1 MLKGFFT
8 QCNRHR
14 ATITSLGWNWLC
26 RQMKDGHFTSRP
38 SRPIL
43 SQRRRSLLNTV
54 GVAISAVL
62 VLTSGLGYRFYN
74 QPKLDVGTIAPQTII
89 APASARVEDVKTTE
103 AKREEARRN
112 ALPGMAVD
120 RQANQQMQQNLQQI
134 LASGHRFRQIL
145 GPFPFTKTSILSTG
159 TQIYLRSC
167 TEEAWQAVRQRAA
180 NLPLP
185 RTTASTPFTPSQQRT
200 ANELQAYRQASS
212 PQKLSKLLATVTQ
225 TRQRYALALAALSAE
240 APPPYHPTFLNLSDS
255 DWQATQAGVSQAL
268 GRMLAQGI
276 YPGLSHAD
284 LTQAIEIQL
293 DRSVPS
299 AAKPLASQFLSDV
312 LIPNLV
318 IDAKQTR
325 LMAERAAQA
334 IAPEIVAIEKG
345 KVIVPA
351 GETITQADFV
361 LLDHFHLS
369 QRGIDWLALLAFAGL
384 TGLAVGILRLVE
396 RRVHLKLRRRDYL
409 LLLLLCLI
417 SPLAVIFT
425 RSFTGLPAIGL
436 LVGSFYGSAI
446 GVTVMG
452 LLVILLPVGTEVS
465 WRYLLPS
472 AAGGWLGSLMAGR
485 WQFSR
490 REGPRSRE
498 ELAIVGVWVGIA
510 QGVAYLLVNAA
521 RVPLED
527 NLLAGAALNGLIGF
541 AWSIMA
547 LGLSPYLEHL
557 FDLTTPIRL
566 AELAN
571 PNRPLLKRLAQE
583 APGTFQHTLFVATLA
598 ESAARGLGCNV
609 ELVRTGVLYHDIGKL
624 HDPLAFIENQMGGP
638 NKHDAINDP
647 WQSAEIVKKHVSEG
661 LVMARQYRLPSAIQA
676 FIPEHQGTILIAYFY
691 HQAQQRV
698 QPGDPLSVRESDF
711 RYSGPIP
718 QSRETGIV
726 MLADACEAALRSLEE
741 ATPEEVLAMVNKIL
755 KARWQDR
762 QLVDSGLKREEMP
775 KIAQIF
781 VRVWQQF
788 HHRRIAYPNPASR

>member
-1 MLKGFFT
+1 MLKGFFSPPR
-8 QCNRHR
+8 QIDSKNR
-14 ATITSLGWNWLC
+14 
-26 RQMKDGHFTSRP
+26 RP
-38 SRPIL
+38 
-43 SQRRRSLLNTV
+43 LLNTV
-54 GVAISAVL
+54 GVAILAVL

-74 QPKLDVGTIAPQTII
+74 QPKLDVGTIAPQTIV
-89 APASARVEDVKTTE
+89 APASARVQDVKTTE

-145 GPFPFTKTSILSTG
+145 GLFPFTKTSILSTG

-185 RTTASTPFTPSQQRT
+185 RTTASTPFTPSQQRA

-212 PQKLSKLLATVTQ
+212 PQKLSKLLETITQ
-225 TRQRYALALAALSAE
+225 ARQRYALALAALSAE
-240 APPPYHPTFLNLSDS
+240 TPSPYKATFLNLSDS

-284 LTQAIEIQL
+284 LTQAIEIQI

-384 TGLAVGILRLVE
+384 TGLAVGILGLVE

-527 NLLAGAALNGLIGF
+527 NLLAGAALNGLTGF

-741 ATPEEVLAMVNKIL
+741 ATPEEALAMVNKIL